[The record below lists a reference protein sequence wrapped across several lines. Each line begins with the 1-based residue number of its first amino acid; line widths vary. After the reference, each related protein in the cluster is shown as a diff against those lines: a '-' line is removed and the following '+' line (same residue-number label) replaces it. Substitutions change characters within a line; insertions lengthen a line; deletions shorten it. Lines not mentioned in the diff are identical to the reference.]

1 MNQSKTILYTLE
13 EIKRDA
19 EIKIISLNQEKVYYN
34 TFAYFDSV
42 STKRNLT
49 WKRETEPEDRR
60 IYLANAKLSDISG
73 SMWVTVC
80 SGGDTI
86 LGMKPSEA
94 HELQSSYINEPDA
107 KFSESQLSE

>member
-1 MNQSKTILYTLE
+1 MNKSKTLLYTLE

-49 WKRETEPEDRR
+49 
-60 IYLANAKLSDISG
+60 
-73 SMWVTVC
+73 
-80 SGGDTI
+80 
-86 LGMKPSEA
+86 
-94 HELQSSYINEPDA
+94 
-107 KFSESQLSE
+107 